1 MFADTLD
8 GAGGNDTLDGGDG
21 DDQLSGGYGADNDQ
35 MTGGA
40 GYDSFRAELVW
51 NGTDYEGFGADV
63 VTDFS
68 EGDML
73 EVISFGGPAVTLSV
87 SYTATDTVLTFGA
100 GTPYE
105 SSLTLQNYIVPE
117 WDLPF
122 DGQVTG
128 SLMLHGSIGGIVSD
142 DHIIGLAG
150 VDDILSGGAGNDT
163 LEGLSGNDSL
173 YGDAGDDLILGGE
186 GDDHL
191 YAFED
196 ADTLEGGAGNDTL
209 FADLG
214 DEVLSGGSGMDR
226 FELGAVYD
234 PVSGMDVGFG
244 NDTIT
249 DFGEGDT
256 LSLSAWSGAT
266 VSASHVGTDTVLTFW
281 AGTSQE
287 STVTLQNY
295 FVDPA
300 ELPSDGII
308 LAGDWTLWGYGFAQV
323 SDDLIVD
330 GPGLSSWLYGE
341 GGNDTLFGED
351 MNDWLYGGTG
361 ADSLEG
367 GDGSD
372 VLYGEDGDDVLT
384 GGAGFDQFG
393 FDVFTGYAPGEA
405 VGFGNDTVTDF
416 GDGDWLQLSS
426 FGATDTTISLNHVGS
441 DTILTFGAGTDHE
454 STITLQ
460 NYVMDSWD
468 LPPSGSFSGGLG
480 IYGYAYG
487 VATDDYVVGA
497 AGMMNHLDGY
507 AGNDTLI
514 AGDMGD
520 YLFGGL
526 GDDSL
531 VGGIGSDQI
540 HGDFGDDTILG
551 GDGDDTIYA
560 SLEADSDL
568 ITGGAGLDRVHFELH
583 SDYLTGAG
591 IGFGHDTVTDFA
603 DGDVLELETYLGS
616 PVSIDLV
623 ISGSDTI
630 LTFGAGTDHESTI
643 TLQNY
648 VMDSWDLPPSGSF
661 SGGLGIY
668 GYAYGVATDDYVVG
682 AAGMMNHLDGYAG
695 NDTLIAG
702 DMGDYLFGGLGDD
715 SLVGGIGSDQIYGD
729 FGDDTILG
737 GDGDDTIYASLEA
750 DNDLITGGAG
760 LDRVHFDLHSDYL
773 TGAGVGFGHDTV
785 TDFADGD
792 VLELENYLGS
802 PVSIDLVITGS
813 DTILTFGAGTD
824 HESTITLQNYHMMP
838 WDLPSHDLSSDL
850 SVMGYSYNIYSD
862 DLLTGSAGVA
872 DVLDGG
878 AGNDTLT
885 GFGGGD
891 DLYGGTGDD
900 VLSADDVAIGDG
912 GNWLFG
918 DQGNDSLTGGDGSDH
933 LVGGEGDDL
942 LTGGTGA
949 DHFQFEIYT
958 DGSDTFDFGSDLVT
972 DLEVGDTLEIMGW
985 GLGSLSVSVT
995 QIGTDTLITAEAGT
1009 GHESSIL
1016 LQDVLVSTRDWSLS
1030 GETFMLWG

>member
-1 MFADTLD
+1 
-8 GAGGNDTLDGGDG
+8 
-21 DDQLSGGYGADNDQ
+21 
-35 MTGGA
+35 
-40 GYDSFRAELVW
+40 
-51 NGTDYEGFGADV
+51 
-63 VTDFS
+63 
-68 EGDML
+68 
-73 EVISFGGPAVTLSV
+73 
-87 SYTATDTVLTFGA
+87 
-100 GTPYE
+100 
-105 SSLTLQNYIVPE
+105 
-117 WDLPF
+117 
-122 DGQVTG
+122 
-128 SLMLHGSIGGIVSD
+128 
-142 DHIIGLAG
+142 
-150 VDDILSGGAGNDT
+150 
-163 LEGLSGNDSL
+163 
-173 YGDAGDDLILGGE
+173 
-186 GDDHL
+186 
-191 YAFED
+191 
-196 ADTLEGGAGNDTL
+196 
-209 FADLG
+209 
-214 DEVLSGGSGMDR
+214 
-226 FELGAVYD
+226 
-234 PVSGMDVGFG
+234 
-244 NDTIT
+244 
-249 DFGEGDT
+249 
-256 LSLSAWSGAT
+256 
-266 VSASHVGTDTVLTFW
+266 
-281 AGTSQE
+281 
-287 STVTLQNY
+287 
-295 FVDPA
+295 
-300 ELPSDGII
+300 
-308 LAGDWTLWGYGFAQV
+308 
-323 SDDLIVD
+323 
-330 GPGLSSWLYGE
+330 
-341 GGNDTLFGED
+341 
-351 MNDWLYGGTG
+351 
-361 ADSLEG
+361 
-367 GDGSD
+367 
-372 VLYGEDGDDVLT
+372 
-384 GGAGFDQFG
+384 
-393 FDVFTGYAPGEA
+393 
-405 VGFGNDTVTDF
+405 
-416 GDGDWLQLSS
+416 
-426 FGATDTTISLNHVGS
+426 
-441 DTILTFGAGTDHE
+441 
-454 STITLQ
+454 
-460 NYVMDSWD
+460 MDSWD

-560 SLEADSDL
+560 SLEADNDL
-568 ITGGAGLDRVHFELH
+568 ITGGAGLDRVHFE
-583 SDYLTGAG
+583 
-591 IGFGHDTVTDFA
+591 
-603 DGDVLELETYLGS
+603 
-616 PVSIDLV
+616 
-623 ISGSDTI
+623 
-630 LTFGAGTDHESTI
+630 
-643 TLQNY
+643 
-648 VMDSWDLPPSGSF
+648 
-661 SGGLGIY
+661 
-668 GYAYGVATDDYVVG
+668 
-682 AAGMMNHLDGYAG
+682 
-695 NDTLIAG
+695 
-702 DMGDYLFGGLGDD
+702 
-715 SLVGGIGSDQIYGD
+715 
-729 FGDDTILG
+729 
-737 GDGDDTIYASLEA
+737 
-750 DNDLITGGAG
+750 
-760 LDRVHFDLHSDYL
+760 LHSDYL